1 MGPGQREECM
11 TEETQERQFT
21 VGEPQGRESPD
32 THDHLPLE
40 DQVPALRRDLEEA
53 RQEASRNLELAQR
66 AQAELTNYRRRSDE
80 ERLALQKYANSR
92 LITRLLA
99 VADELGLAMSHTG
112 ESGTNS
118 SWLEGI
124 TLIQRKLSNLLDA
137 EGVVKIDALGVMFNP
152 LEHEALEME
161 ETTKYPPGHITKVV
175 RCGYRLHDRVIQP
188 AQVAVA
194 RQPHPPQADAEPS
207 NPSQGKETE
216 YD

>member
-1 MGPGQREECM
+1 M
-11 TEETQERQFT
+11 TEETHAQQRP
-21 VGEPQGRESPD
+21 VGASQGPESPG
-32 THDHLPLE
+32 TPNHLPPD
-40 DQVPALRRDLEEA
+40 DQAAALRRDLEEA

-66 AQAELTNYRRRSDE
+66 AQAELANYRRRSDE

-99 VADELGLAMSHTG
+99 VVDELDLAMSHAG
-112 ESGTNS
+112 GSGTNS
-118 SWLEGI
+118 SWLEGV
-124 TLIQRKLSNLLDA
+124 TLIQRKLSNLLDS
-137 EGVVKIDALGVMFNP
+137 EGVAKIDASGVMFNP

-161 ETTKYPPGHITKVV
+161 ETTKYPPGFITRVV
-175 RCGYRLHDRVIQP
+175 RCGYRLQDRVIQP

-194 RQPHPPQADAEPS
+194 RQPQTTAEPN

>member
-1 MGPGQREECM
+1 M

-92 LITRLLA
+92 LITRLLS
-99 VADELGLAMSHTG
+99 VADELDLAMSHAG
-112 ESGTNS
+112 ESGPNS
-118 SWLEGI
+118 SWLEGV
-124 TLIQRKLSNLLDA
+124 TLIQRKLSTLLDA
-137 EGVVKIDALGVMFNP
+137 EGVAKIDASGVMFNP
-152 LEHEALEME
+152 LEHEALDME
-161 ETTKYPPGHITKVV
+161 ETTQYPPGHITKVV
-175 RCGYRLHDRVIQP
+175 RSGYRLHDRVIQP
-188 AQVAVA
+188 AQVVVA
-194 RQPHPPQADAEPS
+194 RQPQTSSEPS
-207 NPSQGKETE
+207 NPSQEKETE